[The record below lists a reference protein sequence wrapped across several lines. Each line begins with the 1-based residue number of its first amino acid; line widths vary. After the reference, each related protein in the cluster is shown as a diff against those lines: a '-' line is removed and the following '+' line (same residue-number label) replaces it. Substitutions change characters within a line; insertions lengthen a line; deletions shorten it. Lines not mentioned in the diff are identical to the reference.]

1 MKNAVAVKLTGL
13 GTGSLMLLG
22 AVVSAA
28 LLYAAWLMDPSLADE
43 NDLLENAQ
51 VACLLLGAL
60 LNVHRATCLP
70 SHPETPARM
79 LSVLLAFLCLGCA
92 LRELDIDDLGDP
104 RYFEPLET
112 ALRALA
118 LGALALYLLRH
129 VTHLWAVCAFILRS
143 LAAPLVHLSLLGI
156 LLYVASWPL
165 DKKVFAI
172 DVSVSL
178 WIEEMLE
185 LYACCMFLAAAYS
198 DRRRWTLL
206 PA

>member
-1 MKNAVAVKLTGL
+1 MKNVVAIKLTGL
-13 GTGSLMLLG
+13 GTGPLMLLA
-22 AVVSAA
+22 AVASAA
-28 LLYAAWLMDPSLADE
+28 LLYLAWRMDPTLADE
-43 NDLLENAQ
+43 NHLLENAQ

-112 ALRALA
+112 VLRALA
-118 LGALALYLLRH
+118 LGGLGLYLLRH
-129 VTHLWAVCAFILRS
+129 VAHLWAVGVFILHARG
-143 LAAPLVHLSLLGI
+143 AALVHLSLLGI

-165 DKKVFAI
+165 DKKVFAL
-172 DVSVSL
+172 DVNASL
-178 WIEEMLE
+178 WLEEMLE

-198 DRRRWTLL
+198 DRRRWTLMH
-206 PA
+206 A

>member
-13 GTGSLMLLG
+13 GTGALMLLG
-22 AVVSAA
+22 AAISAA
-28 LLYAAWLMDPSLADE
+28 LLYVAWLMDPSLADE

-118 LGALALYLLRH
+118 LGALALYLLGH
-129 VTHLWAVCAFILRS
+129 VTHLLAVCVFILRT
-143 LAAPLVHLSLLGI
+143 LGAPLVHLSLLGI

-178 WIEEMLE
+178 WLEEMLE

-198 DRRRWTLL
+198 DRRRWTFL